1 MTTGSLGVPAG
12 GGGIDS
18 DLAVPTPTTKR
29 RMRNLPPAAWL
40 GIVVLGLLV
49 VSAVRVFTDAT
60 NLDSSGAIQ
69 AAITAAVPIALAGL
83 SGLWSERA
91 GVVNIGIEGMMV
103 LGTFGAGFAGYQYGP
118 WAGVFFGMVCGLL
131 GGLLHGLVTI
141 TVGVD
146 HIISGV
152 AINILAPGLTLYLS
166 RLLFSDAPGGGQRQ
180 SPPVSDVQRITIPG
194 LSDWLG
200 DIEAKGWFF
209 VSDVAGIVR
218 GVTTNLS
225 VLTVLTV
232 LLIVGSVFVLWRT
245 RLGLRLRSCGEAPYA
260 AESLGVNVYF
270 YKYVAVAISG
280 ALAGLAGAFLVIG
293 LKFQDGQTGGRG
305 YIGLAAMIFGNWRPG
320 GMAMG
325 AGLFGYTDGVQQ
337 YDSSGTAM
345 RAFLL
350 LVAAALVVVAVLQF
364 RQGART
370 VAIVAGL
377 IAVLCVWWFS
387 ATDTLPQ
394 QLVKAA
400 PYAITLLVMGLASQN
415 LRMPKADGLIYR
427 KGGGH

>member
-1 MTTGSLGVPAG
+1 MSADSEVVSVAPVTGPRRGFTPA
-12 GGGIDS
+12 
-18 DLAVPTPTTKR
+18 
-29 RMRNLPPAAWL
+29 MWL
-40 GIVVLGLLV
+40 GLV
-49 VSAVRVFTDAT
+49 AAGIAVISAVRIWTGAQ

-103 LGTFGAGFAGYQYGP
+103 LGTFGAGYAGYQWGP
-118 WAGVFFGMVCGLL
+118 WAGVFFGVVCGLL

-166 RLLFSDAPGGGQRQ
+166 RLVFTDAPGGGQRQ
-180 SPPVSDVQRITIPG
+180 SPPVADVGRITLP
-194 LSDWLG
+194 LVSDWLG
-200 DIEAKGWFF
+200 EIEDKGWFF
-209 VSDVAGIVR
+209 VSDVASILR
-218 GVTTNLS
+218 GLCTNLS
-225 VLTVLTV
+225 LLSVLAAVLIA
-232 LLIVGSVFVLWRT
+232 LSGWVLWRT
-245 RLGLRLRSCGEAPYA
+245 RLGLRLRSVGEAPYA
-260 AESLGVNVYF
+260 AESLGVDVYL
-270 YKYVAVAISG
+270 YKYIAVTISG
-280 ALAGLAGAFLVIG
+280 ALAGLAGAFLVVG

-305 YIGLAAMIFGNWRPG
+305 FIGLAAMIFGNWRPG

-337 YDSSGTAM
+337 YDSTGTAM
-345 RAFLL
+345 HAFLI
-350 LVAAALVVVAVLQF
+350 LVAVALVAVAIRQFRAGHPGVAAVAAVIAALCL
-364 RQGART
+364 
-370 VAIVAGL
+370 
-377 IAVLCVWWFS
+377 WWFS

-415 LRMPKADGLIYR
+415 LRMPKADGLVYR
-427 KGGGH
+427 KGGS

>member
-1 MTTGSLGVPAG
+1 MSADSEVVAVSPVTGPRRRFTPAMWLALIAA
-12 GGGIDS
+12 GI
-18 DLAVPTPTTKR
+18 AV
-29 RMRNLPPAAWL
+29 
-40 GIVVLGLLV
+40 I
-49 VSAVRVFTDAT
+49 SAVRIWTGAQ

-103 LGTFGAGFAGYQYGP
+103 LGTFGAGYAGYQWGP
-118 WAGVFFGMVCGLL
+118 WAGAFFGVVCGLL

-166 RLLFSDAPGGGQRQ
+166 RLVFTDAPGGGQRQ
-180 SPPVSDVQRITIPG
+180 SPPVPDVGRITLP
-194 LSDWLG
+194 LVSDWLG
-200 DIEAKGWFF
+200 EIEDRGWFF
-209 VSDVAGIVR
+209 VSDVASILR
-218 GVTTNLS
+218 GLCTNLS
-225 VLTVLTV
+225 LLSVLAAG
-232 LLIVGSVFVLWRT
+232 LIAVSGWVLWRT
-245 RLGLRLRSCGEAPYA
+245 RLGLRLRSVGEAPYA
-260 AESLGVNVYF
+260 AESLGVNVYV
-270 YKYVAVAISG
+270 YKYIAVMISG
-280 ALAGLAGAFLVIG
+280 ALAGLAGAFLVVG

-305 YIGLAAMIFGNWRPG
+305 FIGLAAMIFGNWRPG

-337 YDSSGTAM
+337 YDSTGTAM
-345 RAFLL
+345 HAFLI
-350 LVAAALVVVAVLQF
+350 LVAAALIAVAILQF
-364 RQGART
+364 RAGHPV
-370 VAIVAGL
+370 VAAVAAV
-377 IAVLCVWWFS
+377 IAALCVWWFS

-427 KGGGH
+427 KGGS

>member
-1 MTTGSLGVPAG
+1 MS
-12 GGGIDS
+12 IDS
-18 DLAVPTPTTKR
+18 DIAPVLPASGPRRKLTPA
-29 RMRNLPPAAWL
+29 LWL
-40 GIVVLGLLV
+40 LLVAFGIAV
-49 VSAVRVFTDAT
+49 VSAVRIWTGAD

-103 LGTFGAGFAGYQYGP
+103 LGTFGAGYAGYQWGP
-118 WAGVFFGMVCGLL
+118 WAGVFFGVVCGLL

-166 RLLFSDAPGGGQRQ
+166 RLVFTDAPGGGQRQ
-180 SPPVSDVQRITIPG
+180 SPPVPDVGRITLPW

-200 DIEAKGWFF
+200 EIEDKGWFF
-209 VSDVAGIVR
+209 VSDVASILR
-218 GVTTNLS
+218 GLCTNLS
-225 VLTVLTV
+225 LLSVLAAVLIAV
-232 LLIVGSVFVLWRT
+232 SGWVLWRT
-245 RLGLRLRSCGEAPYA
+245 RLGLRLRSVGEAPYA
-260 AESLGVNVYF
+260 AESLGVNVYR
-270 YKYVAVAISG
+270 YKYIAVIISG
-280 ALAGLAGAFLVIG
+280 ALAGLAGAFLVVG

-305 YIGLAAMIFGNWRPG
+305 FIGLAAMIFGNWRPG

-345 RAFLL
+345 HAFLI
-350 LVAAALVVVAVLQF
+350 LVAIA
-364 RQGART
+364 
-370 VAIVAGL
+370 L
-377 IAVLCVWWFS
+377 IAVAILQYRSGHPVVAAVAAVIAAFCLWWFS

-400 PYAITLLVMGLASQN
+400 PYAITLLVMALASQN

-427 KGGGH
+427 KGGGS